1 MADKTIAEQEHGYR
15 CDLLEIKVVKGNEL
29 TDLITETFD
38 GGDFAVNEYPDSVGA
53 GNATSK
59 ITDTKA
65 VYVHGSVRGWE
76 VGKQVR
82 VSKQIAALGAR
93 GDYIDFTSHVTGLGT
108 EAVAHL
114 VRGLFKV
121 QALDYSGV
129 PVAVQHAVF
138 GKYSPFVTPTQP
150 VSRGMIQGIDRQE
163 IELAHNVLIDD
174 PETTLYSQKI
184 RGSATS
190 RFQAK
195 ADNTAVANIT
205 KFTFRAKPASD
216 GVFVIP
222 RGALIWAGNSMDATK
237 VTTYDMWA

>member
-1 MADKTIAEQEHGYR
+1 MAAEITEEVHGYR

-38 GGDFAVNEYPDSVGA
+38 GADFAVTEFQPYMTTL
-53 GNATSK
+53 ATGLHQTVK
-59 ITDTKA
+59 PMK
-65 VYVHGSVRGWE
+65 HGSVAGWE
-76 VGKQVR
+76 AGKEVR

-93 GDYIDFTSHVTGLGT
+93 GDYIDFISHVTGEGT

-129 PVAVQHAVF
+129 PVAVQHSIF
-138 GKYSPFVTPTQP
+138 GKYSPFLTPTQP
-150 VSRGMIQGIDRQE
+150 VSRGMIRGIDRQE
-163 IELAHNVLIDD
+163 IELAHNVLIDE

-184 RGSATS
+184 RGVATS

-195 ADNTAVANIT
+195 ADHSTVGSIT
-205 KFTFRAKPASD
+205 KFTFRAKPAGD

-222 RGALIWAGNSMDATK
+222 RGAKIWAGNSMDATK
-237 VTTYDMWA
+237 KYSSA